1 LPFHSILQSYSS
13 WAAGSSLKQAQSDVP
28 QTWEATPGTLD
39 NVQTTTLDS
48 GLKVTTVSSELP
60 LAAVSLHVK
69 AGARF
74 ETGESRGAAHFLR
87 HLAFSVRAFS
97 PSHML
102 IMLIIICL
110 SIRTPAE
117 LINLRI

>member
-1 LPFHSILQSYSS
+1 LTICRHFQSYSS
-13 WAAGSSLKQAQSDVP
+13 WTATSSLKQAHSSVP
-28 QTWEATPGTLD
+28 QTWEATPQTLD

-60 LAAVSLHVK
+60 LAAVGLHVK

-87 HLAFSVRAFS
+87 HLAFSVCQLPQIAAIF
-97 PSHML
+97 H
-102 IMLIIICL
+102 L
-110 SIRTPAE
+110 SSGSDDGME
-117 LINLRI
+117 CCVLY